1 MAKPARAASPTTEWD
16 RDAALT
22 AARILL
28 EIKAVNFRP
37 EEPYTFTAGWKSPV
51 YIDCRRIIY
60 FPRARAKICDL
71 AVEKIDRHVG
81 YENIEAVAGGETAG
95 IPFAAW
101 IADRLAVPMQ
111 YVRKKPKGFGRDA
124 QIEGVVTE
132 GARTLLV
139 EDLATDAKSKVN
151 FVNALRTAGQTVTD
165 AFVVFHYGIF
175 PQSKVTMDGLGVK
188 LHALA
193 TWWDVLAAA
202 KKHQY
207 FDAETLREVE
217 SFLGDPVPWSAA
229 RGGATG

>member
-1 MAKPARAASPTTEWD
+1 MTHEIAAQTAK
-16 RDAALT
+16 
-22 AARILL
+22 LL
-28 EIKAVNFRP
+28 IEIKAVHFNAA
-37 EEPYTFTAGWKSPV
+37 EHYTFTSGWKSPV
-51 YIDCRRIIY
+51 YVDCRRIVA
-60 FPRARAKICDL
+60 FPRARS
-71 AVEKIDRHVG
+71 AVVDFAVQTIKRDIG
-81 YENIEAVAGGETAG
+81 FEAVDIIAGGETAG

-101 IADRLAVPMQ
+101 IADRLALPMQ

-175 PQSKVTMDGLGVK
+175 PQSKLTMDEIGVK

-193 TWWDVLAAA
+193 TWWDVLEAA
-202 KKHQY
+202 KKHGY
-207 FDAETLREVE
+207 FDKDTLREVE
-217 SFLGDPVPWSAA
+217 SFLNNPVPWSAA